1 MSTRHLKSRIARL
14 YAAAAKIR
22 NPEVA
27 GYDQHFVE
35 QLKSML
41 GSILPPS
48 IADAWID
55 QELIGDGG
63 TADDELAFLKFYCD
77 RVH

>member
-1 MSTRHLKSRIARL
+1 MNLKSRIARL

-48 IADAWID
+48 IANAWVE
-55 QELIGDGG
+55 QKLIASGEG
-63 TADDELAFLKFYCD
+63 TGDDELNAFLEFYSD
-77 RVH
+77 AVH